1 MDLRVASSIE
11 EQGIDLTVH
20 GEEGYG
26 SEFGSGVFVN
36 QSAVEKI
43 DKILP
48 QKNLRPELL
57 MAAQQCAAYF
67 ISRFSHEYGTC
78 KNPEQTDR

>member
-1 MDLRVASSIE
+1 MFAGIATFIILQVLKLFMDLRVASSIE

-36 QSAVEKI
+36 QNAVEK
-43 DKILP
+43 
-48 QKNLRPELL
+48 
-57 MAAQQCAAYF
+57 
-67 ISRFSHEYGTC
+67 
-78 KNPEQTDR
+78 